1 MASVFSFI
9 SCEPIQ
15 LSLRLSHYCLKVCK
29 DTGPLSS
36 VFLKF
41 LISKYFELQK
51 PTSTTVRRQEV
62 VTEHMAEDMAL
73 QLGQGQ
79 VELQPQLA
87 TPKEDMTRA
96 VLPTMPSHRLK
107 VTGVATVPLVPQ
119 LILMA
124 RHRKVCILNL
134 SGIDTL

>member
-1 MASVFSFI
+1 
-9 SCEPIQ
+9 
-15 LSLRLSHYCLKVCK
+15 
-29 DTGPLSS
+29 
-36 VFLKF
+36 
-41 LISKYFELQK
+41 
-51 PTSTTVRRQEV
+51 
-62 VTEHMAEDMAL
+62 MAEDMAL

-107 VTGVATVPLVPQ
+107 VTGVATVPQ